1 MGEIK
6 FEKAIQRLEKIVDD
20 LEKGEMDIDKSLE
33 IFEEGIKMSRVC
45 SKKLNEAEAKIEKLT
60 KDQKGE
66 LVTELFPVEDEND
79 QLPWILVPPPEVS
92 PIVFC
97 KKVSK
102 KFMQSMLGMGN
113 WIGN

>member
-66 LVTELFPVEDEND
+66 LVTELFPVEEEND
-79 QLPWILVPPPEVS
+79 QKE
-92 PIVFC
+92 
-97 KKVSK
+97 K
-102 KFMQSMLGMGN
+102 
-113 WIGN
+113 

>member
-45 SKKLNEAEAKIEKLT
+45 SKKLNEVEAKIEKLT
-60 KDQKGE
+60 KDQKGD
-66 LVTELFPVEDEND
+66 LVTELFPVEEEND
-79 QLPWILVPPPEVS
+79 Q
-92 PIVFC
+92 
-97 KKVSK
+97 
-102 KFMQSMLGMGN
+102 
-113 WIGN
+113 

>member
-20 LEKGEMDIDKSLE
+20 LEKGEMDFDKSLE
-33 IFEEGIKMSRVC
+33 VFEEGIKMSRVC
-45 SKKLNEAEAKIEKLT
+45 SKKLNVAEAKIEKLT

-79 QLPWILVPPPEVS
+79 Q
-92 PIVFC
+92 
-97 KKVSK
+97 
-102 KFMQSMLGMGN
+102 
-113 WIGN
+113 

>member
-6 FEKAIQRLEKIVDD
+6 FEKDIQRLEKIVDD

-79 QLPWILVPPPEVS
+79 Q
-92 PIVFC
+92 
-97 KKVSK
+97 
-102 KFMQSMLGMGN
+102 
-113 WIGN
+113 

>member
-66 LVTELFPVEDEND
+66 LITELFPVEEEND
-79 QLPWILVPPPEVS
+79 Q
-92 PIVFC
+92 
-97 KKVSK
+97 
-102 KFMQSMLGMGN
+102 
-113 WIGN
+113 